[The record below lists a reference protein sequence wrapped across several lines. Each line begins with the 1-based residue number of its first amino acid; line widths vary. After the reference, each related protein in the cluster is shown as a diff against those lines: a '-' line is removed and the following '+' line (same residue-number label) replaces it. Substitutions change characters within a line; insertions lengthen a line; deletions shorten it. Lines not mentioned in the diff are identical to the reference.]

1 MTTSSFIPAA
11 TILLLRDA
19 PAFEVLMIKRH
30 ADIKFAGGAM
40 VFPGGK
46 LDPHD
51 DVMDWRNSAHG
62 LDSLP
67 QDQHAPRI
75 AAIREAF
82 EETGILLARDASG
95 AMVTDAQTQELDQWR
110 GVVESD
116 ASKFLQLVQSERL
129 TLACDALCLFARWQP
144 PKEATHRRYH
154 TWFFAAK
161 TPEEQSARED
171 GNEATEALWTT
182 PRDVLDARDR
192 GERKMIFPTSRNVE
206 LLNESNSAEAAF
218 EFAGARQIEPVEPK
232 VIDRDGRKFV
242 TIPTHL
248 GYPVTEE
255 PIETAFRL

>member
-1 MTTSSFIPAA
+1 MTTSSAIPAA

-46 LDPHD
+46 LDPCD
-51 DVMDWRNSAHG
+51 SANDWQNFSQG
-62 LDSLP
+62 LDAMDP
-67 QDQHAPRI
+67 EQHAPRI

-82 EETGILLARDASG
+82 EETGIMLARDADG
-95 AMVTDAQTQELDQWR
+95 AMLTDQRTQALDRWR
-110 GVVESD
+110 GPVEAD
-116 ASKFLQLVQSERL
+116 ASKFLELVEAEKLS
-129 TLACDALCLFARWQP
+129 LACDALRLFARWQP

-161 TPEEQSARED
+161 TPNAQSARED

-182 PRDVLDARDR
+182 PRDVLTARDR

-206 LLNESNSAEAAF
+206 LLDESNSADDVFAFAAN
-218 EFAGARQIEPVEPK
+218 RQIEPVEPK
-232 VIDRDGRKFV
+232 VVDRDGRKFV